1 MKFNQ
6 SFTGALETGGL
17 YVILQCK
24 YKVPGRVE
32 NFQAQKELLGKVV
45 RVDEMNLARGEEN
58 SRQGFGGNKLTPNAG
73 CGLRLLT
80 VMQEGLALCIN
91 PSDFLKT
98 SEEQEI

>member
-1 MKFNQ
+1 M
-6 SFTGALETGGL
+6 
-17 YVILQCK
+17 
-24 YKVPGRVE
+24 
-32 NFQAQKELLGKVV
+32 
-45 RVDEMNLARGEEN
+45 GEEN
-58 SRQGFGGNKLTPNAG
+58 SRRGVEGNKLTPNAG